1 MGLSKATK
9 VWLDG
14 VAEGNDH
21 AALCACEVFAAL
33 ESGDGVVSAK
43 ARAWLGTQLHQKRYP
58 MVRNWAGE
66 TIGELNML
74 RELDKIRS
82 NA

>member
-33 ESGDGVVSAK
+33 ESGDGVVSRNAQ
-43 ARAWLGTQLHQKRYP
+43 AWLYRSAVQRAYP
-58 MVRNWAGE
+58 MVRRWSGE
-66 TIGELNML
+66 VCSALYAL
-74 RELDKIRS
+74 RSEK
-82 NA
+82 